1 MLAYVY
7 RLIDTHNGKYY
18 IGSNY
23 RKGCDPS
30 WLGKSYFT
38 SSGFIR
44 KLFQRDR
51 SRFETEILCTGTVD
65 DVIAF
70 ETETLQRL
78 DARRDPNSYN
88 CHNNET
94 QLNSKKVGVLTRD
107 LRIGVHGRT
116 KEKVQEDV
124 ARAGKVSCDLRHAE
138 KDVDGKSIFAKRIG
152 YASHTVKDQRGKSAR
167 MVEVGKNTMKKLH
180 SEKDENGKSKMVMQK
195 YKCAQCEFT
204 HISMVMGKHHITT
217 GHTGKHLI

>member
-1 MLAYVY
+1 MIAYVY
-7 RLIDTHNGKYY
+7 RLVDTHNGKYY

-23 RKGCDPS
+23 REGCEPG

-51 SRFETEILCTGTVD
+51 SRFDIEILYTGSVD

-94 QLNSKKVGVLTRD
+94 QLNSKKVGLLTRD
-107 LRIGVHGRT
+107 LKIGVHGRSR
-116 KEKVQEDV
+116 EKVLEDTS
-124 ARAGKVSCDLRHAE
+124 RAGKVSCDLRHAE
-138 KDVDGKSIFAKRIG
+138 KGADGKSIFAKYIG
-152 YASHTVKDQRGKSAR
+152 SASHVVKDERGKSAR
-167 MVEVGKNTMKKLH
+167 MVDVGKNTMKKLH
-180 SEKDENGKSKMVMQK
+180 FEKDENGKSKMVMRK
-195 YKCAQCEFT
+195 YKCAQCDFT
-204 HISMVMGKHHITT
+204 HISMVVGRHHART